1 MESSINRKEKLI
13 MTASSHSTFIK
24 NFISLLCVAAFCGSV
39 GAVRAADHGDAPNVA
54 GDQACD
60 IADVYFFLDPNNNN
74 KVVLIGTF
82 RGFMVPGEAVNFG
95 IFDPNVRYRFEI
107 ENTGDARPNAF
118 VDITF
123 DKRAADP
130 GPAPRQI
137 LQVPRHQTATVRLP
151 NGATFTAPAFNPSL
165 GSTPPPQMVTYNAG
179 GTGVDFFAGE
189 VDDPF
194 FFDLPA
200 FGRFIASV
208 RNGNPDPTV
217 FNRARDTFAGYN
229 ILSIAL
235 RFPVSMLRGNSN
247 IIGVDFKAQ
256 RATQEIQDDGRITR
270 SGPYRTLDRMG
281 NPAVNVALVPFNRKD
296 EYNAANTQDDA
307 NGQFAADIVAT
318 LQALGTNASN
328 INTLAQVAVLHGDF
342 LHLDVSIPN
351 FGHGGGENP
360 AASFP
365 NGRRLRDDV
374 IDILLNIITNGAL
387 TTGDNVDAND
397 VPFGNT
403 FPFLA
408 PPHQPLARGVIDD
421 KTRN

>member
-1 MESSINRKEKLI
+1 MIA
-13 MTASSHSTFIK
+13 TSHSTFVK
-24 NFISLLCVAAFCGSV
+24 TFISLLCAAALCGSV

-60 IADVYFFLDPNNNN
+60 LADVYFFLDPNNNN
-74 KVVLIGTF
+74 KVVLIGTL
-82 RGFMVPGEAVNFG
+82 RGFIVPGEAVNFA
-95 IFDPNVRYRFEI
+95 IFDRNVRHRFGI
-107 ENTGDARPNAF
+107 ENTGDAVPDAF
-118 VDITF
+118 VDVTF

-130 GPAPRQI
+130 GPAPRPI
-137 LQVPRHQTATVRLP
+137 LQVPRPQTATVRLP
-151 NGATFTAPAFNPSL
+151 NGATFTAPVFNPSL
-165 GSTPPPQMVTYNAG
+165 GSSPPPQMVTYNAN

-194 FFDLPA
+194 FFDIPA

-208 RNGNPDPTV
+208 RNSNPDPTV

-229 ILSIAL
+229 ILSIAM
-235 RFPVSMLRGNSN
+235 RFPVSMLRGSSN
-247 IIGVDFKAQ
+247 IVGVDFKAQ
-256 RATQEIQDDGRITR
+256 RATQEIQDDGRVTR
-270 SGPYRTLDRMG
+270 SGPFRTLDRMG

-296 EYNAANTQDDA
+296 EYNAASTHDDA
-307 NGQFAADIVAT
+307 NGQFAAGIVAT

-328 INTLAQVAVLHGDF
+328 INTLAEVAVLHGDF
-342 LHLDVSIPN
+342 LRLDVSIPN
-351 FGHGGGENP
+351 SGPGGGRNP

-397 VPFGNT
+397 VPLGNV

-408 PPHQPLARGVIDD
+408 PPHQPRARGVIDD
-421 KTRN
+421 STRN